1 MRLLVTR
8 PEPDAGELKARLE
21 ALGHDVL
28 IEPLIS
34 IRFEGA
40 EDVDLT
46 GAQALIATSRNGVRA
61 LATSRAMHDARSLP
75 LYAVGPGTAAA
86 AKELG
91 FDQVITG
98 PRAARD
104 LVTLIALH
112 AEVNGGPLV
121 YLAGDTVAADIA
133 GELRRLGFSVH
144 EPVVYTT
151 RHADRLTSAA
161 IGELKRGKI
170 GGVLLFSPQTAH
182 IYARLVIFHHLLKEA
197 RTIMHYCLSNA
208 VLGELKPLGPVRNAV
223 ASRPNLQEMLALLAP
238 GRRESR

>member
-8 PEPDAGELKARLE
+8 PEPDASELKARLE
-21 ALGHDVL
+21 ALGHEVL
-28 IEPLIS
+28 SEPLIS

-40 EDVDLT
+40 EDVDLA

-61 LATSRAMHDARSLP
+61 LATSRAMHDARALP

-86 AKELG
+86 AKALG
-91 FDQVITG
+91 FEQVIMG

-151 RHADRLTSAA
+151 RHAGRLTPAA
-161 IGELKRGKI
+161 IAGLKAGKI
-170 GGVLLFSPQTAH
+170 GGVLLFSPQTAR
-182 IYARLVIFHHLLKEA
+182 IYARLVISHGLVEQA
-197 RTIMHYCLSNA
+197 RTIMHYCLSDA
-208 VLGELKPLGPVRNAV
+208 VSRELEPLAPVRSTV
-223 ASRPNLQEMLALLAP
+223 ASRPNLQEMLALVTP
-238 GRRESR
+238 GGRESR